1 MSKPVGGFKYI
12 LAIIAIL
19 FLILEV
25 KVKSDNST
33 PFTIEIDNSDGVVSV
48 NGISV
53 TLESSQQ
60 WWSDNTHGLSGHAE
74 SAVGAEFD
82 GVITNNLDY
91 PIQDWTLTVVMP
103 AEAIIDS
110 SWNGDFEND
119 KDEIIVVPDQY
130 INEIPEKSHKT
141 FGFVIYTTR
150 PVELNHFIITG
161 TVHKTIE
168 DFMLFWIL
176 VITMFVCAIVQVV
189 YLIMSIRIR
198 NLEREQRK
206 NEQIISQTMSTF
218 AEFIDAKD
226 PYTRGHS
233 ARVSFYSGEIARRMK
248 MSEDEVK
255 KLEYIALMH
264 DCGKIGIPDNILK
277 KPDKL
282 EPEERKIIESHT
294 TIGGHMLEKYT
305 AIEGI
310 RDGAMYHHERY
321 DGKGYP
327 EGRKGEEIPLYARI
341 IGIADAF
348 DAMNSDRCYRKHLSK
363 EVILKE
369 LEENKGKQ
377 FDPDLAEYM
386 IEMIKDGSIIVLG
399 EGENEGEDKRSE
411 KTGRLLQQGG

>member
-1 MSKPVGGFKYI
+1 
-12 LAIIAIL
+12 
-19 FLILEV
+19 LEV
-25 KVKSDNST
+25 KVRIENSAL
-33 PFTIEIDNSDGVVSV
+33 FTIEIDNSDGVVSV
-48 NGISV
+48 DGVSV
-53 TLESSQQ
+53 TMECSQD

-82 GVITNNLDY
+82 GVVTNDLDF
-91 PIQDWTLTVVMP
+91 PIVDWTVTVVLP

-110 SWNGDFEND
+110 SWNGTYDNNKEQ
-119 KDEIIVVPDQY
+119 IVVVPDE
-130 INEIPEKSHKT
+130 NVREIPAKSQKT

-150 PVELNHFIITG
+150 PVELKHFIITG
-161 TVHKTIE
+161 TVHKRIE
-168 DFMLFWIL
+168 DFLLFWIL
-176 VITMFVCAIVQVV
+176 IVVLFVCTIIQIV
-189 YLIMSIRIR
+189 YFFMSIRIYR
-198 NLEREQRK
+198 LERKQQQ
-206 NEQIISQTMSTF
+206 NEEIISQTMTTF

-233 ARVSFYSGEIARRMK
+233 ARVSYYSKEIARRMK
-248 MSEDEVK
+248 MSKEEIK
-255 KLEYIALMH
+255 QLGYIALMH
-264 DCGKIGIPDNILK
+264 DCGKIGIPDKVLK
-277 KPDKL
+277 KAEQLD
-282 EPEERKIIESHT
+282 PEERKIIESHP
-294 TIGGHMLEKYT
+294 TIGGHMLEKFT
-305 AIEGI
+305 AIDGI

-386 IEMIKDGSIIVLG
+386 IEMIKDGSINVLG
-399 EGENEGEDKRSE
+399 EGKNEGEDK
-411 KTGRLLQQGG
+411 

>member
-1 MSKPVGGFKYI
+1 M
-12 LAIIAIL
+12 
-19 FLILEV
+19 EC
-25 KVKSDNST
+25 
-33 PFTIEIDNSDGVVSV
+33 
-48 NGISV
+48 
-53 TLESSQQ
+53 SQD

-82 GVITNNLDY
+82 GVVTNDLDF
-91 PIQDWTLTVVMP
+91 PIVDWTVTVVLP

-110 SWNGDFEND
+110 SWNGTYDNNKEQ
-119 KDEIIVVPDQY
+119 IVVVPDE
-130 INEIPEKSHKT
+130 NVREIPAKSQKT

-150 PVELNHFIITG
+150 PVELKHFIITG
-161 TVHKTIE
+161 TVHKRIE
-168 DFMLFWIL
+168 DFLLFWIL
-176 VITMFVCAIVQVV
+176 IVVLFVCTIIQIV
-189 YLIMSIRIR
+189 YFFMSIRIYR
-198 NLEREQRK
+198 LERKQQQ
-206 NEQIISQTMSTF
+206 NEEIISQTMTTF

-233 ARVSFYSGEIARRMK
+233 ARVSYYSKEIARRMK
-248 MSEDEVK
+248 MSKEEIK
-255 KLEYIALMH
+255 QLGYIALMH
-264 DCGKIGIPDNILK
+264 DCGKIGIPDKVLK
-277 KPDKL
+277 KAEQLD
-282 EPEERKIIESHT
+282 PEERKIIESHP
-294 TIGGHMLEKYT
+294 TIGGHMLEKFT
-305 AIEGI
+305 AIDGI

-386 IEMIKDGSIIVLG
+386 IEMIKDGSINVLG
-399 EGENEGEDKRSE
+399 EGKNEGEDK
-411 KTGRLLQQGG
+411 

>member
-1 MSKPVGGFKYI
+1 
-12 LAIIAIL
+12 
-19 FLILEV
+19 
-25 KVKSDNST
+25 
-33 PFTIEIDNSDGVVSV
+33 
-48 NGISV
+48 
-53 TLESSQQ
+53 
-60 WWSDNTHGLSGHAE
+60 
-74 SAVGAEFD
+74 
-82 GVITNNLDY
+82 
-91 PIQDWTLTVVMP
+91 
-103 AEAIIDS
+103 
-110 SWNGDFEND
+110 
-119 KDEIIVVPDQY
+119 
-130 INEIPEKSHKT
+130 
-141 FGFVIYTTR
+141 
-150 PVELNHFIITG
+150 VELNHFIITG

-321 DGKGYP
+321 DGTGYP

-386 IEMIKDGSIIVLG
+386 IEMIKDGSINVLG
-399 EGENEGEDKRSE
+399 EGENEGEDK
-411 KTGRLLQQGG
+411 

>member
-1 MSKPVGGFKYI
+1 MKRQFRPVGGFLYI

-19 FLILEV
+19 FLVLEV
-25 KVKSDNST
+25 KVRIENSAL
-33 PFTIEIDNSDGVVSV
+33 FTIEIDNSDGVVSV
-48 NGISV
+48 DGVSV
-53 TLESSQQ
+53 TMECSQD

-82 GVITNNLDY
+82 GVVTNDLDF
-91 PIQDWTLTVVMP
+91 PIVDWTVTVVLP

-110 SWNGDFEND
+110 SWNGTYDNNKEQ
-119 KDEIIVVPDQY
+119 IVVVPDE
-130 INEIPEKSHKT
+130 NVREIPAKSQKT

-150 PVELNHFIITG
+150 PVELKHFIITG
-161 TVHKTIE
+161 TVHKRIE
-168 DFMLFWIL
+168 DFLLFWIL
-176 VITMFVCAIVQVV
+176 IVVLFVCTIIQIV
-189 YLIMSIRIR
+189 YFFMSIRIYR
-198 NLEREQRK
+198 LERKQQQ
-206 NEQIISQTMSTF
+206 NEEIISQTMTTF

-233 ARVSFYSGEIARRMK
+233 ARVSYYSKEIARRMK
-248 MSEDEVK
+248 MSKEEIK
-255 KLEYIALMH
+255 QLGYIALMH
-264 DCGKIGIPDNILK
+264 DCGKIGIPDKVLK
-277 KPDKL
+277 KAEQLD
-282 EPEERKIIESHT
+282 PEERKIIESHP
-294 TIGGHMLEKYT
+294 TIGGHMLEKFT
-305 AIEGI
+305 AIDGI

-386 IEMIKDGSIIVLG
+386 IEMIKDGSINVLG
-399 EGENEGEDKRSE
+399 EGKNEGEDK
-411 KTGRLLQQGG
+411 